1 MPAPE
6 PLMAMLGELAAMSP
20 EDRTVILGALTRKE
34 RDLLDRL
41 GPTMSGELPSGS
53 TLSPWLASHVDAAR
67 RGDATMTPATRELL
81 LRAVGALV
89 REPASPGRSL
99 AGAFGG
105 LLAARGP
112 R

>member
-20 EDRTVILGALTRKE
+20 EDRAVILGALTRKE
-34 RDLLDRL
+34 RDKLDRL
-41 GPTMSGELPSGS
+41 APAMSAELPSGPNI
-53 TLSPWLASHVDAAR
+53 SPWLAVYIETAR
-67 RGDATMTPATRELL
+67 RGEATMTPATRELL
-81 LRAVGALV
+81 LRAVGAPV
-89 REPASPGRSL
+89 REPAAPGRSL

-105 LLAARGP
+105 LLAARGA